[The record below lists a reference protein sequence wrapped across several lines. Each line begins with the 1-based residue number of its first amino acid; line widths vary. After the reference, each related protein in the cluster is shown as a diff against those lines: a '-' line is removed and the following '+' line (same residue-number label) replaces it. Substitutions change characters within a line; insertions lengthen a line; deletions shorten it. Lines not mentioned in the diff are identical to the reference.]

1 MPDKHFNPDSI
12 EKKSIAQATHGVMI
26 TSFLRQN
33 DAATSFWRDNAA
45 IFTSYVCWGMSP
57 AEQNNVYLHFTV
69 LFTLYLTNEQKK
81 NRLYLHRCQNEKT

>member
-12 EKKSIAQATHGVMI
+12 KKKSIAQATHGVMI

-45 IFTSYVCWGMSP
+45 IFTSYVRWGCHQ
-57 AEQNNVYLHFTV
+57 QN
-69 LFTLYLTNEQKK
+69 
-81 NRLYLHRCQNEKT
+81 KTTCIYISRFYSHYT

>member
-33 DAATSFWRDNAA
+33 DAATSW
-45 IFTSYVCWGMSP
+45 
-57 AEQNNVYLHFTV
+57 
-69 LFTLYLTNEQKK
+69 
-81 NRLYLHRCQNEKT
+81 